1 MKKNKQVTPAPN
13 WDAIFKKRPD
23 LESPGFREASA
34 YIRAKYN
41 QTKESNHEVS

>member
-23 LESPGFREASA
+23 LESPGYREVCAQL
-34 YIRAKYN
+34 K
-41 QTKESNHEVS
+41 QEKESNHEVS